1 MMIPAIAYVRVS
13 TEEQATEGVSVDAQV
28 ASVRAY
34 ALLRG
39 LELVDVVVDAG
50 VSAGKP
56 LASRVGGAIV
66 LDAVKRR
73 KVRAVVAVKLD
84 RVFRNAGDC
93 LQTTEGWDHAGVAL
107 HLVDMGGQA
116 IDTSSAMGRFFL
128 TVMAG
133 AAEMERNLIRE
144 RTTTAL
150 AHKRAEGRRTSK
162 DAPYGWRIATDG
174 DTLEADEAEQRALEL
189 IRALRAG
196 GMSVRAIVA
205 HLEATG
211 IPARGTRWHKTTVER
226 ALARAA

>member
-1 MMIPAIAYVRVS
+1 MITAIAYVRVS
-13 TEEQATEGVSVDAQV
+13 TEEQAAEGVSVDAQV
-28 ASVRAY
+28 AAVRAY
-34 ALLRG
+34 ATLRG
-39 LELVDVVVDAG
+39 LELVDVVIDAG

-56 LASRVGGAIV
+56 LADRVGGAVV

-73 KVRAVVAVKLD
+73 KVRAVIAVKLD

-93 LQTTEGWDHAGVAL
+93 LTVTEGWDRAGVAL

-150 AHKRAEGRRTSK
+150 AHKRAQGLRTSK
-162 DAPYGWRIATDG
+162 DAPYGWRIGADG
-174 DTLEADEAEQRALEL
+174 DTLERDDAEHRALAL
-189 IRALRAG
+189 IQSLRTG

-205 HLEATG
+205 HLEGHG
-211 IPARGTRWHKTTVER
+211 IASRGARWHKTTVER
-226 ALARAA
+226 VLARAA